1 MWLPIM
7 GLITGLLIGSLFTF
21 ALPGI
26 FARYLSIAVLA
37 SLDSLLGGWRSVQE
51 DKFDGAILL
60 SGFFINAITAMLLV
74 FVGTLLNLPL
84 ELAAVIAFG
93 LRIFNNVGYIRRG
106 IVQQIRDKRLAR
118 KNQREQG
125 ELPPETRENS
135 KG

>member
-7 GLITGLLIGSLFTF
+7 GLITGLLLGSLFTF
-21 ALPGI
+21 DLPGI

-106 IVQQIRDKRLAR
+106 IVQQMRNNRLAR
-118 KNQREQG
+118 KNRREQG
-125 ELPPETRENS
+125 DLFNEAKRSPKE
-135 KG
+135 

>member
-1 MWLPIM
+1 
-7 GLITGLLIGSLFTF
+7 
-21 ALPGI
+21 
-26 FARYLSIAVLA
+26 LA

-106 IVQQIRDKRLAR
+106 IVQQLRQRLAR
-118 KNQREQG
+118 KNQSKQEV
-125 ELPPETRENS
+125 LPPDNNQEE
-135 KG
+135 